1 MIKKVVFIVIV
12 AVLCFSCKQ
21 VTWERSRVPVAEI
34 EGSFLYADELIVDY
48 PINCSSEDSLRLKQ
62 LFIKKWATDN
72 LLLKDAQEN
81 SDNLNEIDQLVKE
94 YRKTLIIN
102 QFQENMVRSQL
113 AYPNDQSVEEYYT
126 KLKPNLRLDEPI
138 LKGLMI
144 VVPKDGVDIEAIRK
158 AFKHFNEDQMEVIE
172 QFSLTYALQYDY
184 FRENWRTLSYLN
196 QQLPNELVLKNV
208 ELKRKGFYELSD
220 SVTICLLYVD
230 ESLSQ
235 GSIMPLTYAKEKIR
249 SMLYN
254 KMKLEFLKSLSEDI
268 YQQGEKAQ
276 MIHYFDEKMKVQ
288 NNE

>member
-1 MIKKVVFIVIV
+1 MNKKVVFIVIV
-12 AVLCFSCKQ
+12 TVLFFSCKQ

-34 EGSFLYADELIVDY
+34 EGTFLYADEVIVDY
-48 PINCSSEDSLRLKQ
+48 PINCTAEDSLRLQQ
-62 LFIKKWATDN
+62 LFVKKWATEN

-81 SDNLNEIDQLVKE
+81 SDNLSEIDQLVKD

-113 AYPNDQSVEEYYT
+113 AYPNDQSVEEYYN
-126 KLKPNLRLDEPI
+126 KLKPTLKLDEPI
-138 LKGLMI
+138 LKGLFI
-144 VVPKDGVDIEAIRK
+144 TVPKDSVDIDPIRK
-158 AFKHFNEDQMEVIE
+158 AFMQFSEDQMEVIE

-196 QQLPNELVLKNV
+196 KQFPNQLVLKSN
-208 ELKRKGFYELSD
+208 ELQRKGFHELSD
-220 SVTICLLYVD
+220 STTICLLYVD
-230 ESLSQ
+230 ESLSK
-235 GSIMPLTYAKEKIR
+235 GSIMPLSYAKEKIR